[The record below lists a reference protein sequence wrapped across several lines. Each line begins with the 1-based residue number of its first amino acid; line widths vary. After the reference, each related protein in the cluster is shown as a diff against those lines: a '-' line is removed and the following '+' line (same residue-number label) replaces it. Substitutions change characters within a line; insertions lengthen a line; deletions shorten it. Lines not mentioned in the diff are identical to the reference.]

1 MPQVLQWQHAPDAQ
15 RAVVETCR
23 QSLLR
28 GELVALPTEAVYVL
42 AASALHPEA
51 VARLAARRGEGA
63 PLPTV
68 ALRRPEEAR
77 DWVPE
82 LGPLGRR
89 LVRRCWPG
97 PVILV
102 AGGGAGA
109 GLASRLPDG
118 VQRVV
123 CPGGTIGLGVPYHE
137 AVRQV
142 LEVLPVPVVFGE
154 VAAEG
159 GGSAATPESVS
170 ASAAEEAAVIVADGP
185 TRFGRPATVVELLG
199 ETWHV
204 RREGVVGAEELAR
217 STAKLV
223 VFVCTGNTCRSPL
236 AEALCKKLL
245 ADRLGCSVDELSG
258 RGFVVLSAG
267 LAAVR
272 GEPAAAE
279 AVEIARELGADL
291 SGHSSRPATP
301 DLLAQADLIVGMTG
315 SHLHAVAAYP
325 GLAARARLLGGEAGD
340 LADPIGGD
348 RAVYQACAGAIWQHL
363 QGLVTE
369 LLA

>member
-28 GELVALPTEAVYVL
+28 GELVTLPTEAVYVL

-51 VARLAARRGEGA
+51 VARLAARRGEDA
-63 PLPTV
+63 PLPAV

-97 PVILV
+97 PVLLV
-102 AGGGAGA
+102 ARGAGV

-123 CPGGTIGLGVPYHE
+123 CPGGTIGLGIPYHE

-142 LEVLPVPVVFGE
+142 LERLPVPVVLGE
-154 VAAEG
+154 VPG
-159 GGSAATPESVS
+159 GGGGPVTTPEELPSF
-170 ASAAEEAAVIVADGP
+170 AAEEVAVVVADGP
-185 TRFGRPATVVELLG
+185 TRFGRPATVVELRG
-199 ETWHV
+199 ETWQV
-204 RREGVVGAEELAR
+204 RREGVVGAGELAR
-217 STAKLV
+217 SAAKLV

-245 ADRLGCSVDELSG
+245 ADRLGCPVEELSG

-272 GEPAAAE
+272 GEPAASE
-279 AVEIARELGADL
+279 AVEVARELGADL

-325 GLAARARLLGGEAGD
+325 GLASRARLLGGEAGD

-363 QGLVTE
+363 HGLVAE